1 MCVCAHMEMKVEV
14 CVLSSDWSA
23 ARMAPRED
31 MGRGQTRLFQID
43 LSESASGRPNWL
55 DKGDTF
61 LLQVPLLYCAWTEQ
75 AHVLFTG
82 LTGW

>member
-1 MCVCAHMEMKVEV
+1 MNREA

-31 MGRGQTRLFQID
+31 IGRGQTRLFQID
-43 LSESASGRPNWL
+43 LSESASGRPNWS

-61 LLQVPLLYCAWTEQ
+61 LLQVPLLYCVWTGQ

>member
-1 MCVCAHMEMKVEV
+1 
-14 CVLSSDWSA
+14 
-23 ARMAPRED
+23 MAPRED
-31 MGRGQTRLFQID
+31 IGRGQTRLFKID
-43 LSESASGRPNWL
+43 LSESASGSPNWL

-61 LLQVPLLYCAWTEQ
+61 LLQVPLLYCAWTGQ